1 MKRIFGAAILYL
13 FLTASHAD
21 VILIN
26 NKVLNQS
33 KLYRYEVQ
41 SIFTLRTTYW
51 NNGIP
56 VTPVFISFDDPVHS
70 LFVSQILMLS
80 PYHFNN
86 LISSKIQQGDAKH
99 YIVVENIDEAIKLV
113 KKITGAIAYIPSY
126 VHSATDENIR
136 VIEVVD

>member
-1 MKRIFGAAILYL
+1 M
-13 FLTASHAD
+13 FLNVASAD

-26 NKVLNQS
+26 NKVLNQT

-56 VTPVFISFDDPVHS
+56 VTPVFISFDDPMHS
-70 LFVSQILMLS
+70 IFVSQILMLS

-86 LISSKIQQGDAKH
+86 LVSSKIQQGDAKH
-99 YIVVENIDEAIKLV
+99 FIVVKNVEEAIETV
-113 KKITGAIAYIPSY
+113 RKISGAIAYVPDVMRGIF
-126 VHSATDENIR
+126 TDDVR
-136 VIEVVD
+136 ALEVVD

>member
-1 MKRIFGAAILYL
+1 VKKAFVAVIMYL
-13 FLTASHAD
+13 FLTVSNAD

-56 VTPVFISFDDPVHS
+56 ITPVFISFDDPIHS
-70 LFVSQILMLS
+70 IFVSQVLMLS
-80 PYHFNN
+80 TYHFNN
-86 LISSKIQQGDAKH
+86 LIGSKIQQGDAKH
-99 YIVVENIDEAIKLV
+99 YIVVHSIEEAIDSV
-113 KKITGAIAYIPSY
+113 TKISGAIAYVPCAMRGLFTNDVRAI
-126 VHSATDENIR
+126 D
-136 VIEVVD
+136 VVD

>member
-1 MKRIFGAAILYL
+1 MKKL
-13 FLTASHAD
+13 FIAVIMYMFLNVASAD

-26 NKVLNQS
+26 NKVLNQT

-56 VTPVFISFDDPVHS
+56 VTPVFISFDDPMHS
-70 LFVSQILMLS
+70 IFVSQILMLS

-86 LISSKIQQGDAKH
+86 LVSSKIQQGDAKH
-99 YIVVENIDEAIKLV
+99 FIVVKNVEEAIETV
-113 KKITGAIAYIPSY
+113 RKISGAIAYVPDVMRGIF
-126 VHSATDENIR
+126 TDDVR
-136 VIEVVD
+136 ALEVVD

>member
-1 MKRIFGAAILYL
+1 MKKVFVAILLYM
-13 FLTASHAD
+13 FLTVANAD

-26 NKVLNQS
+26 NKVLNQT

-56 VTPVFISFDDPVHS
+56 VTPVFISFEDPVHS

-99 YIVVENIDEAIKLV
+99 YIVVSSIEEAISTV
-113 KKITGAIAYIPSY
+113 TKISGAIAYVPTTMRGLF
-126 VHSATDENIR
+126 TDDVRALEI
-136 VIEVVD
+136 VD